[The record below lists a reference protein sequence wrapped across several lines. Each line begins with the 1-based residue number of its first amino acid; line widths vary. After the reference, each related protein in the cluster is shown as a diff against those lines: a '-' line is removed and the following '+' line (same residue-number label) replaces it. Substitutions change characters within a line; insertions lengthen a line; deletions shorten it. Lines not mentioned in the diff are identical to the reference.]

1 MTPFGSFY
9 YRTALALFLGIFA
22 SSIVLVATGW
32 FFVGKPTVQNATR
45 NFAHQIENAVET
57 YRVIPEA
64 ERERFRRR
72 LFVDL
77 GLVLQAPGPAALTG
91 ERSALPYFHYLE
103 KALSDVGGKPVIV
116 LRRGEIYS
124 FDFPAGAGFLRF
136 SFSHSR
142 LGTEPVLA
150 LSIMLAL
157 AVISSLFTAL
167 LMARHTAR
175 PIEAIA
181 LRTDFRKRDRTG
193 EALPEE
199 GPRELRDIVRNFN
212 QLSSQNRELIN
223 NSAIMLAGISH
234 DLRAPITRAR
244 MALELARESME
255 DDLAGRIERSLIQ
268 METLIAQYLDYV
280 GGSVKERPA
289 HIKVVST
296 IREILQTYRQAD
308 VRLDVPDIVAFLPVR
323 ALTRC
328 AQNLLDNALKHGAG
342 EVVDVSFRRT
352 ASVYVLDV
360 ADRGPGIPEGELE
373 KVFQPFLRLDNA
385 RTRLGSGL
393 GLTIVQEICRVQ
405 GWSITLTPRTG
416 GGLLARLIMPLAAQG
431 ESAAA
436 KSVRDTPRESSY
448 EET

>member
-9 YRTALALFLGIFA
+9 YRTAIALFLGIFA

-32 FFVGKPTVQNATR
+32 FFVGRPTVANATR
-45 NFAHQIENAVET
+45 NFAHQVQNAVET

-64 ERERFRRR
+64 ERQRFRRR
-72 LFVDL
+72 LFDDL
-77 GLVLQAPGPAALTG
+77 GLVLRAPGPDGLRG

-103 KALSDVGGKPVIV
+103 KALSEVGGKPVVV

-124 FDFPAGAGFLRF
+124 FDFPAGAGFVRF

-157 AVISSLFTAL
+157 AVLSSLLTAL

-181 LRTDFRKRDRTG
+181 LRTDFRQRGGPGD
-193 EALPEE
+193 ALPEE

-255 DDLAGRIERSLIQ
+255 HELAGRIERALIQ

-289 HIKVVST
+289 RIKILSA
-296 IREILQTYRQAD
+296 IREILQTYRQAN
-308 VRLDVPDIVAFLPVR
+308 VRLDVPDVAAHLPVR

-342 EVVDVSFRRT
+342 EVVDVSFRQT
-352 ASVYVLDV
+352 ASVYVLEV
-360 ADRGPGIPEGELE
+360 ADRGPGIPEAELE
-373 KVFQPFLRLDNA
+373 KVFQPFLRLDNS
-385 RTRLGSGL
+385 RTQLGSGL

-405 GWSITLTPRTG
+405 GWSISLAPRPG
-416 GGLLARLIMPLAAQG
+416 GGLLARLCMPLSAQG
-431 ESAAA
+431 DRPS
-436 KSVRDTPRESSY
+436 RLRPRERSY
-448 EET
+448 ENS

>member
-9 YRTALALFLGIFA
+9 YRTAIALFLGIFA

-32 FFVGKPTVQNATR
+32 FFVGRPTVANATR
-45 NFAHQIENAVET
+45 NFAHQIQNAVET

-64 ERERFRRR
+64 ERQRFRRR
-72 LFVDL
+72 LFDDL
-77 GLVLQAPGPAALTG
+77 GLVLRAPGPDALQG
-91 ERSALPYFHYLE
+91 ERSALPYFQYLE
-103 KALSDVGGKPVIV
+103 KALSEVGGKPVVV
-116 LRRGEIYS
+116 LQQGENYS
-124 FDFPAGAGFLRF
+124 FDFPAGAGFVRF

-150 LSIMLAL
+150 LLIMLAL
-157 AVISSLFTAL
+157 AVLSSLFTAL
-167 LMARHTAR
+167 FMARHTAR
-175 PIEAIA
+175 PIETIA
-181 LRTDFRKRDRTG
+181 LRTDFHQRGDA
-193 EALPEE
+193 ALPEE

-244 MALELARESME
+244 MALELARENMDHE
-255 DDLAGRIERSLIQ
+255 LAGRIERALTQ

-280 GGSVKERPA
+280 GGSVKEPSTR
-289 HIKVVST
+289 IKVLSA
-296 IREILQTYRQAD
+296 IGEILQTYRQAN
-308 VRLDVPDIVAFLPVR
+308 VQLNVPDVSAHLPVR

-342 EVVDVSFRRT
+342 EIVEVSFRQT
-352 ASVYVLDV
+352 ATAYVLEV
-360 ADRGPGIPEGELE
+360 ADRGPGIPEAEVE

-393 GLTIVQEICRVQ
+393 GLTIIQEICRVQ
-405 GWSITLTPRTG
+405 GWSISLAPRPG
-416 GGLLARLIMPLAAQG
+416 GGLVARLCMPLSAQADSQPG
-431 ESAAA
+431 QGFRSA
-436 KSVRDTPRESSY
+436 SRVSSY
-448 EET
+448 EGS